1 MTGAG
6 ADLVVGAIDLHC
18 HHGPDP
24 HRARSVDAAEAV
36 TEAEAMGLGAVVLKS
51 HAYPTGP
58 VALLMQ
64 KTVERLRVF
73 GGICCDH
80 EVGGLNPAAVE
91 VALRTGAKI
100 VWMPTFSSVVDR
112 RKLHLERPGIPLLDE
127 ADRLLPAVHEILRL
141 VRQYDAV
148 VATGHVDLPELFAVV
163 DGARATGARVIMT
176 HALETQVGADHTLAH
191 VRDLA
196 DRGALIEFTYLT
208 CMPGGFAAT
217 HDPKTFATAMMRVGP
232 ERVVMSTDF
241 GQAKSPHPAEGMRMF
256 IAEMLGQGVSSEAIH
271 LMARRNAARLLGIG
285 E

>member
-64 KTVERLRVF
+64 KTVDRLRVF

-112 RKLHLERPGIPLLDE
+112 RKLRLEAPGIPLVDD
-127 ADRLLPAVHEILRL
+127 AGRLVPAAQEILRL

-163 DGARATGARVIMT
+163 DGARATGAPVVMT

-191 VRDLA
+191 VRELA
-196 DRGALIEFTYLT
+196 DRGAMIEFTYLT

-217 HDPKTFATAMMRVGP
+217 HDPSTFAAAMMAIGP

-256 IAEMLGQGVSSEAIH
+256 IEEMLQQGVAVPALE
-271 LMARRNAARLLGIG
+271 LMVRRNAAHLLGLA
-285 E
+285 

>member
-1 MTGAG
+1 MTA
-6 ADLVVGAIDLHC
+6 AELVVGAVDLHC

-36 TEAEAMGLGAVVLKS
+36 REAEAMGLGAIVLKS

-112 RKLHLERPGIPLLDE
+112 RKLRLEGPGIPVIDE
-127 ADRLLPAVHEILRL
+127 GGRLVPAAEEILRL
-141 VRQYDAV
+141 ARQYDAV
-148 VATGHVDLPELFAVV
+148 VATGHIDLPELFAVV
-163 DGARATGARVIMT
+163 DGARTAGVRVLMT
-176 HALETQVGADHTLAH
+176 HALETQVGADHTLGH
-191 VRDLA
+191 VEALA
-196 DRGALIEFTYLT
+196 ERGALIEFTYLT

-217 HDPKTFATAMMRVGP
+217 HDPATFAAAMMRIGP
-232 ERVVMSTDF
+232 ARVVMSTDF

-256 IAEMLGQGVSSEAIH
+256 IAEMLAQGVPPAAVEQ
-271 LMARRNAARLLGIG
+271 MAKRNALRLLGIG

>member
-58 VALLMQ
+58 VAMLMQ

-112 RKLHLERPGIPLLDE
+112 RKLQLPGPGIPLVD
-127 ADRLLPAVHEILRL
+127 DGGRLLPAVQEILRL
-141 VRQYDAV
+141 VREYEAV

-163 DGARATGARVIMT
+163 DGARETGVRIVMT

-191 VRDLA
+191 VRELA
-196 DRGALIEFTYLT
+196 DRGAVIEFTYLT

-217 HDPKTFATAMMRVGP
+217 HDPRTFAEAMMAIGP
-232 ERVVMSTDF
+232 ARAVMSTDF
-241 GQAKSPHPAEGMRMF
+241 GQARSPHPAEGMRMF
-256 IAEMLGQGVSSEAIH
+256 IEEMLQQGVPVAALDS
-271 LMARRNAARLLGIG
+271 MVRRNAARLLGLA
-285 E
+285 

>member
-1 MTGAG
+1 MIG

-58 VALLMQ
+58 VAMLMQ

-100 VWMPTFSSVVDR
+100 VWMPTFSSTVDR
-112 RKLHLERPGIPLLDE
+112 RKLKLDGPGIPVID
-127 ADRLLPAVHEILRL
+127 AAGRLVPAVEEILRL
-141 VRQYDAV
+141 TRQYGAV

-163 DGARATGARVIMT
+163 DGARAAGVPVLMT
-176 HALETQVGADHTLAH
+176 HALETQVGADHTLGH
-191 VRDLA
+191 VETLA
-196 DRGALIEFTYLT
+196 DRGAIIEFTYLT

-217 HDPKTFATAMMRVGP
+217 HDPKTFAAAMMRIGP

-256 IAEMLGQGVSSEAIH
+256 IAEMLGQGVPAEAIH

>member
-1 MTGAG
+1 MTGQA

-36 TEAEAMGLGAVVLKS
+36 VEAEAMGLGAVVLKS

-58 VALLMQ
+58 VAMLMQ

-112 RKLHLERPGIPLLDE
+112 RKLNLEGPGIPVID
-127 ADRLLPAVHEILRL
+127 AHGRL
-141 VRQYDAV
+141 VAAAREIMRLVAAYDAV

-163 DGARATGARVIMT
+163 DGAKEAGARVVMT
-176 HALETQVGADHTLAH
+176 HALETQVGADHTLEHA
-191 VRDLA
+191 RELA
-196 DRGALIEFTYLT
+196 ARGAMIELTYLS

-217 HDPKTFATAMMRVGP
+217 HEPAVFAAAMMAIGP

-241 GQAKSPHPAEGMRMF
+241 GQVKSPHPAEGMRMF
-256 IAEMLGQGVSSEAIH
+256 IDEMLRCGVPAAAVD
-271 LMARRNAARLLGIG
+271 LMARKNAARLLGLA
-285 E
+285 

>member
-6 ADLVVGAIDLHC
+6 AELVVGAIDLHC

-112 RKLHLERPGIPLLDE
+112 RKLHLEGPGIPLVDD
-127 ADRLLPAVHEILRL
+127 AGRLLPAVQEILRL

-163 DGARATGARVIMT
+163 DGARAAGTPVVMT

-191 VRDLA
+191 VQELA
-196 DRGALIEFTYLT
+196 DRGAVIEFTYLT

-217 HDPKTFATAMMRVGP
+217 HDPRTFAAAMMAIGP

-241 GQAKSPHPAEGMRMF
+241 GQARSPHPAEGMRMF
-256 IAEMLGQGVSSEAIH
+256 IEEMLQQDVPAPALD
-271 LMARRNAARLLGIG
+271 LMARRNAARLLGLA
-285 E
+285 

>member
-1 MTGAG
+1 VSANA

-36 TEAEAMGLGAVVLKS
+36 TEAEAMGLGAIVLKS

-58 VALLMQ
+58 VAMLMQ

-112 RKLHLERPGIPLLDE
+112 RKLKLDGPGIPVID
-127 ADRLLPAVHEILRL
+127 AAARLVAGVEEILRL

-163 DGARATGARVIMT
+163 DGARTAGVPVVMT
-176 HALETQVGADHTLAH
+176 HALETHVGADHTLGH
-191 VRDLA
+191 VRELA
-196 DRGALIEFTYLT
+196 DRGAIIEFTYLT

-217 HDPKTFATAMMRVGP
+217 HDPRTFAEAMMAIGP

-256 IAEMLGQGVSSEAIH
+256 IDEMLQQGVAVPALE
-271 LMARRNAARLLGIG
+271 LMVRRNAARLLGLA
-285 E
+285 